1 VKEKRVQMTSLCP
14 PGQVEQKERDGRVSV
29 GADCSGD
36 DVAASERLGTPWYTW
51 GRTAKEGDSVG
62 IWGGRHVG
70 GREAG
75 GGAVTAAV
83 RRRPGAAH
91 CAGDRGGRAEHML
104 GE

>member
-1 VKEKRVQMTSLCP
+1 
-14 PGQVEQKERDGRVSV
+14 
-29 GADCSGD
+29 
-36 DVAASERLGTPWYTW
+36 
-51 GRTAKEGDSVG
+51 
-62 IWGGRHVG
+62 VG